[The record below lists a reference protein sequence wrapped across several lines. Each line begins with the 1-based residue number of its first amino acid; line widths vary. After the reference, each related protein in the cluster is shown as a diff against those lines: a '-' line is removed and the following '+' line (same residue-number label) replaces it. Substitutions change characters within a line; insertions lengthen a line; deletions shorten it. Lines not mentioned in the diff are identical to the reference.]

1 MSRPELKEFAA
12 TIVDIH
18 QDSMWYTLDR
28 VKSQLALYSD
38 SARRLYWI
46 RFPRFNNY
54 WADLVQYPPTQ
65 VVEQVRTEAMKH
77 NIKLILSESV
87 NDRI

>member
-12 TIVDIH
+12 TIVGIH

-46 RFPRFNNY
+46 RFP
-54 WADLVQYPPTQ
+54 DSTITGLT
-65 VVEQVRTEAMKH
+65 
-77 NIKLILSESV
+77 
-87 NDRI
+87 